1 MPRIIFHRLIRTTSL
16 AQQILPV
23 TIRQALRG
31 RGRDDL
37 GRRGDAPLPKQAEE
51 AMQRGQRPA
60 PMFSSTQVALQEA
73 QYDLLVQI
81 AETAITARQPTV
93 QAGDETEMLPDSFRL
108 IALFLKQREIR
119 QCIRTQ
125 WSGLQASNGF
135 ESNE

>member
-1 MPRIIFHRLIRTTSL
+1 
-16 AQQILPV
+16 
-23 TIRQALRG
+23 
-31 RGRDDL
+31 
-37 GRRGDAPLPKQAEE
+37 
-51 AMQRGQRPA
+51 MQRGQRPA

-93 QAGDETEMLPDSFRL
+93 QAGDETEMLPDGFRL